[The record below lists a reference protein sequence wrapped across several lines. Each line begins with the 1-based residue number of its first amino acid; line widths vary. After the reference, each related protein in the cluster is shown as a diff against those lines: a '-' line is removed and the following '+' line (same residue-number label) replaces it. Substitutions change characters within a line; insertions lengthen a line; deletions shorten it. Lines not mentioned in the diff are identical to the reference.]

1 MSFWCS
7 TTSLQSRERSV
18 FRGASDPAVASGLRS
33 IRFRRQRPGRSA
45 KHAALTALL
54 SYRSSDMILPVL
66 AWIGFFSMLSQVLLM
81 RELLVS
87 FEGNELSLGIILAAW
102 LVWTGIGS
110 AVWGLITKRKRG
122 PGILAGLLAVS
133 GVIFPLT
140 IIAASLLPL
149 FVERTRG
156 ELAGPASLV
165 YPFFLLFPLCLAA
178 GGLFPAAG
186 SVLNARMNPPQA
198 LGRVYLVE
206 AFGGGVAGAVASFLL
221 TGIPA
226 LSVAVVVGLA
236 NLLLAGFLL
245 TTRRRLVLVVVFF
258 AGCPLVIRLA
268 VQVEQA
274 ALRTQWKGYH
284 LVESLSS
291 PYGILALVTAE
302 GEPIVFHDRVVLFG
316 AADEQAIEERI
327 HYPLLEHPAPEKVL
341 LLGGGSPSALGHV
354 LKHRSVRR
362 LDFLEADPALIDL
375 FQRHFTEKWKGV
387 SSDPRVQVHQA
398 DARRFI
404 RTSHD
409 KWDVIIVGLPPPH
422 TVLMNRYYTVE
433 FFSEASRVLS
443 PGGIIALQLPG
454 AENYISEDL
463 AQLLTCVRNTLSS
476 VFPRVVT
483 LPGATVQFIGSRKT
497 AAPLTVDPLVLMA
510 RVKEREL
517 DSLYVREYAIP
528 FRLAPDR
535 VRDLERQTQPGPKTP
550 VNRDFAPI
558 AYYLEFIVWSSRFG
572 ETYHALFRWLARVP
586 YWLIGLA
593 AVVVAVLPV
602 LIGRLFRQMDG
613 PSSAVECCVGAMG
626 LTMLGLQVVLLL
638 GFQASYG
645 FLYQQLGS
653 MTGAFMFGMSCG
665 AFFGLRIRRSW
676 TVLPALQLFTCLW
689 LVVVYFG
696 FKAAAGTS
704 SSLVPYLLFAG
715 LSLATGLLGGWHF
728 VIASAAWLGSGEGNR
743 SLGAVYAVDLI
754 GAALGAIVVAAFLLP
769 VFGYAGTA
777 GVLAVVNVTA
787 VGVLVLQSRARSG
800 GC

>member
-1 MSFWCS
+1 
-7 TTSLQSRERSV
+7 
-18 FRGASDPAVASGLRS
+18 
-33 IRFRRQRPGRSA
+33 
-45 KHAALTALL
+45 
-54 SYRSSDMILPVL
+54 MILPVL

-110 AVWGLITKRKRG
+110 AVWGLIAKRKSG

-140 IIAASLLPL
+140 IVAASLLPR
-149 FVERTRG
+149 FVEQTRG
-156 ELAGPASLV
+156 ELAGPASLM

-178 GGLFPAAG
+178 GGLFPVAS
-186 SVLNARMNPPQA
+186 SVLNARMDSPQA

-226 LSVAVVVGLA
+226 LSVAVVIGLA
-236 NLLLAGFLL
+236 NLVLGAFLM
-245 TTRRRLVLVVVFF
+245 TSRRRLVLLAAFF
-258 AGCPLVIRLA
+258 AGCPLLVRVA
-268 VQVEQA
+268 AQVEQA
-274 ALRTQWKGYH
+274 ALRTQWKGYQ

-291 PYGILALVTAE
+291 PYGRLALVKAE
-302 GEPIVFHDRVVLFG
+302 GEPVVFHDRVMLFG
-316 AADEQAIEERI
+316 AADEQAVEERI

-341 LLGGGSPSALGHV
+341 LLGGGSPSALSDV

-362 LDFLEADPALIDL
+362 LDFLEADPALIVL
-375 FQRHFTEKWKGV
+375 LQRHFTEEWRGI
-387 SSDPRVQVHQA
+387 SSDQRVQVHQT

-422 TVLMNRYYTVE
+422 TVLMNRYYTAE
-433 FFSEASRVLS
+433 FFAEAGRILS
-443 PGGIIALQLPG
+443 PGGIIALQLPA

-463 AQLLTCVRNTLSS
+463 AQLLACIRNTLSS
-476 VFPRVVT
+476 VFPRVIA
-483 LPGATVQFIGSRKT
+483 LPGSTVQLFGSQTT
-497 AAPLTVDPLVLMA
+497 AAPLTADPTVLVA
-510 RVKEREL
+510 RIKEREL
-517 DSLYVREYAIP
+517 GSLYVREYSIP

-535 VRDLERQTQPGPKTP
+535 VLELERQTRAGPETP

-558 AYYLEFIVWSSRFG
+558 AYYLEFIFWSSRFG
-572 ETYHALFRWLARVP
+572 ETYRALFRWLAHVP

-593 AVVVAVLPV
+593 AVMVAVLPV
-602 LIGRLFRQMDG
+602 LIGRLFRKKHRT
-613 PSSAVECCVGAMG
+613 SSAVECCVGAMG

-645 FLYQQLGS
+645 FLYQQLGA

-665 AFFGLRIRRSW
+665 AFFGLRTRRSW
-676 TVLPALQLFTCLW
+676 IVLPALQLLTCLW

-696 FKAAAGTS
+696 FKAVAGTS
-704 SSLVPYLLFAG
+704 SPLVPYLLFAG
-715 LSLATGLLGGWHF
+715 LSLTTGLLGGWHF
-728 VIASAAWLGSGEGNR
+728 VVASAAWLGSGEGDR
-743 SLGAVYAVDLI
+743 SLGAVYSVDLI

-787 VGVLVLQSRARSG
+787 VGVFVLQSRARSG